1 MRQSA
6 RGESDSVIFG
16 PSGTQLRLYCA
27 AGKRRQNIANVL
39 PIVISSYRP
48 RKAIPARCDNFA
60 SEAPFARKC

>member
-27 AGKRRQNIANVL
+27 VRNLLRNLVNV
-39 PIVISSYRP
+39 SSITSCAYSP
-48 RKAIPARCDNFA
+48 AKAISA
-60 SEAPFARKC
+60 SSRSVAAEAPSIR